1 MDSQT
6 YVNFFRRT
14 SPYIHAHRGKTFVI
28 ALSGDA
34 VLDANCQRLLA
45 DIALLQSLG
54 VHIVLVHGARPQIDR
69 RLAQSSLSSELH
81 DHLRITGIAAM
92 HCVKEA
98 IGSTRLQLESEL
110 SMGLPNSPMHG
121 AEMRVMGGNFVTAK
135 PLGVI
140 DGVDHLHSGEVRRID
155 RTGIQRQLECGAI
168 VLLSPIGF
176 SPTGEAFNL
185 SYLDVATHTATA
197 IEADKLICISSTPGI
212 CVDGALQRSL
222 SLPAVEALLKHLPLD
237 SQAQLERKLL
247 SASLHAC
254 KGGVGRAH
262 LIGFGDDG
270 ALLSE
275 LFTREG
281 SGTLIVQDYSETLR
295 PASIDDVGGIIDLIQ
310 PLEDAGVLVR
320 RSRDLLETEISRFMV
335 ALHPEGFLIGCAAL
349 YPIGSSG
356 SGEIA
361 CVATHAD
368 FLSQGTASRLLSAI
382 EAHARNQSMDRLYV
396 LTTQAAH
403 WFQEQ
408 GFTATT
414 VESLPD
420 DKKLLYNY
428 QRSARVLCKKI

>member
-140 DGVDHLHSGEVRRID
+140 DGVDHL
-155 RTGIQRQLECGAI
+155 QYQ
-168 VLLSPIGF
+168 
-176 SPTGEAFNL
+176 
-185 SYLDVATHTATA
+185 
-197 IEADKLICISSTPGI
+197 
-212 CVDGALQRSL
+212 VD
-222 SLPAVEALLKHLPLD
+222 
-237 SQAQLERKLL
+237 
-247 SASLHAC
+247 
-254 KGGVGRAH
+254 
-262 LIGFGDDG
+262 
-270 ALLSE
+270 
-275 LFTREG
+275 
-281 SGTLIVQDYSETLR
+281 
-295 PASIDDVGGIIDLIQ
+295 
-310 PLEDAGVLVR
+310 
-320 RSRDLLETEISRFMV
+320 
-335 ALHPEGFLIGCAAL
+335 
-349 YPIGSSG
+349 
-356 SGEIA
+356 
-361 CVATHAD
+361 
-368 FLSQGTASRLLSAI
+368 
-382 EAHARNQSMDRLYV
+382 
-396 LTTQAAH
+396 
-403 WFQEQ
+403 
-408 GFTATT
+408 
-414 VESLPD
+414 
-420 DKKLLYNY
+420 
-428 QRSARVLCKKI
+428 